1 MSDDWQACKQ
11 VSIVAIF
18 DDDSK
23 RFHRFIISEGQGVA
37 GSIYIP
43 KGAEIPDFIT
53 VKLQTKAE
61 ADKARDDQGR

>member
-1 MSDDWQACKQ
+1 MKAETPCKEA
-11 VSIVAIF
+11 SIVAVF

-23 RFHRFIISEGQGVA
+23 RFHRFIISEGQGFA

-43 KGAEIPDFIT
+43 KGAEIPDSIT

-61 ADKARDDQGR
+61 AEKWKRET